1 MIDIF
6 YKLFHTNPCPKKVIV
21 QTEVTGFAPKDGNKL
36 VEIAV
41 IEIDKNDVQTGNVF
55 HAYINPERE
64 VPEEVIEI
72 HGLDSDFLRD
82 YPTFSTYKNEFL
94 HFIEGKEI
102 IGQNVHFDIDFLN
115 NEIGFKLPNNTI
127 DTLEMAK
134 KVFPNQRNNLAAL
147 RERLNVKIS
156 HSPYNGALLDA
167 LYAYEVYKK
176 LKMLL

>member
-6 YKLFHTNPCPKKVIV
+6 YKLFHTNPCLKKVIV
-21 QTEVTGFAPKDGNKL
+21 QTEVTGFAPEDGNKL

-55 HAYINPERE
+55 HAYINPERK

-82 YPTFSTYKNEFL
+82 YPTFATYKNEFL